1 MDISKAKRFVYHD
14 FGNPEK
20 IYISNTIQ
28 PIIDINEHL
37 LSTYAVIDTESGE
50 KMMKVEYA
58 YDGEPIVIG
67 GILGTFLHYDYY
79 IKAYPYID
87 KIYLGNNY
95 LEEYLRELAF
105 YVVAFEYISQ
115 QVFDAI
121 LILMFLYYFL
131 NCQLC
136 KEED

>member
-20 IYISNTIQ
+20 IYISNNIQ

-37 LSTYAVIDTESGE
+37 LSTYAVIDTESVE

-79 IKAYPYID
+79 LKAYPYID
-87 KIYLGNNY
+87 KIYL
-95 LEEYLRELAF
+95 
-105 YVVAFEYISQ
+105 
-115 QVFDAI
+115 
-121 LILMFLYYFL
+121 
-131 NCQLC
+131 
-136 KEED
+136 